1 MKWGLTMNK
10 PLPNWGTQP
19 RRKRSPDMLSA
30 KDELH
35 LVQAWQQRG
44 DKRARDRLIEAFS
57 PMAGAMAK
65 RFSAGLQSAEPDLVQ
80 QANIGLMKA
89 ADRFDPDRGLRFST
103 YAVWWVRAEIQDYK
117 FANMSIV
124 RRPNSAGFRKAIGK
138 LTRLDDAMSGDPGI
152 SRAEADRR
160 VATTLGVSV
169 QRLNDLRQQV
179 SGADVSLNVPAFG
192 DDGEERMALLVDPA
206 STQLPGA
213 MHSLD
218 IERLRDVLVEAI
230 GALPDRERQIIMATQ
245 LQDPPATLEGIGNRF
260 GISNERVRQ
269 LRERAFE
276 RLRTT
281 IGQRDMALE
290 HFV

>member
-1 MKWGLTMNK
+1 MKWGLAMNK
-10 PLPNWGTQP
+10 PLPNRGTQP
-19 RRKRSPDMLSA
+19 RRKRSLDMLSA
-30 KDELH
+30 ADELH
-35 LVQAWQQRG
+35 LVRAWQQRG
-44 DKRARDRLIEAFS
+44 DKRARDRLIEAFG

-89 ADRFDPDRGLRFST
+89 ADRFDPDRGHRFST

-117 FANMSIV
+117 LANMSIV
-124 RRPNSAGFRKAIGK
+124 RRPNSAAFRKAIGK
-138 LTRLDDAMSGDPGI
+138 LARLDEAMSCELGI
-152 SRAEADRR
+152 SRADADRR

-206 STQLPGA
+206 STQLLGT
-213 MHSLD
+213 MHGLD
-218 IERLRDVLVEAI
+218 IERLRDVLVAAI
-230 GALPDRERQIIMATQ
+230 GALPDREREIIVATQ
-245 LQDPPATLEGIGNRF
+245 IQDPPATLEGLGNRF

-269 LRERAFE
+269 LRKRAFE

-281 IGQRDMALE
+281 MGQRDLALE
-290 HFV
+290 YFV